1 MTQDRQ
7 KAATISTETLRESR
21 PEPRLSA
28 IEEKALRMRQGVT
41 LSPEIELPSKAEAGT
56 ETAETLHR
64 MEAELILAWRRRTL
78 APDPTTVQDPEG
90 VDAGTKR
97 KILRALR
104 KK

>member
-1 MTQDRQ
+1 MSQDRR
-7 KAATISTETLRESR
+7 KAATVSTETLRESR

-28 IEEKALRMRQGVT
+28 IEEKALRMRQGIA
-41 LSPEIELPSKAEAGT
+41 LAPEVELPSKAEAGT
-56 ETAETLHR
+56 AAHEELR
-64 MEAELILAWRRRTL
+64 RIEAELILAWRRRNL
-78 APDPTTVQDPEG
+78 APDPTTVRDPEG